1 MTAAIRYLTQK
12 TNEIF
17 ETKMRRAAERICE
30 RQHIFRGRAS

>member
-17 ETKMRRAAERICE
+17 ETKMQRVAEKICE